1 MVELTA
7 AHTSFHS
14 RYENSPVFSPESR
27 LRYLGIKIHTGTP
40 DIEPCPGFWCSD
52 GCPKSKA
59 TCSSK
64 NATTTIS
71 RGHPGSFGHLLP
83 HACAAKT
90 GSEAHVKL
98 SADFRITF
106 AGQDAPVSMSFASLL
121 CCGTHQLGRTTV
133 ISRGPTGS
141 FVSVANHYEPTLPVD
156 LVLAAP
162 ARRWRIT
169 GYRRTLYPPL
179 PIAPTNGAGSSIE
192 QKYTVDLPKLALIV
206 ELTGIAVEI
215 GRFPAGSPC
224 DRPPNP
230 LAGKSRRTHQKAA
243 KCNHQCTTDQ
253 HFRFHIQLLGTKLST
268 D

>member
-1 MVELTA
+1 MDVRNRKPPAPRKRYDDHKPRTSRVIRSLA
-7 AHTSFHS
+7 AA
-14 RYENSPVFSPESR
+14 R
-27 LRYLGIKIHTGTP
+27 LRCEDRQRG
-40 DIEPCPGFWCSD
+40 
-52 GCPKSKA
+52 
-59 TCSSK
+59 
-64 NATTTIS
+64 S
-71 RGHPGSFGHLLP
+71 RQ
-83 HACAAKT
+83 AQR
-90 GSEAHVKL
+90 
-98 SADFRITF
+98 ADFRITF
-106 AGQDAPVSMSFASLL
+106 AGQDAPVSMSFASLS

-141 FVSVANHYEPTLPVD
+141 FVLVANHYEPTLPVD